1 MGTSDNWR
9 TVTLTTGALITQDFI
24 LYTERERER
33 ERGVRRSI
41 DILIALSL
49 IIIASMHSNHILMNT
64 SKHSSHATKI
74 KFKISIIIMQLLDM
88 LMSEKERKKAVSK
101 QLYNA
106 D

>member
-1 MGTSDNWR
+1 M
-9 TVTLTTGALITQDFI
+9 TLTTGTLITQDFI
-24 LYTERERER
+24 LYTERER

-49 IIIASMHSNHILMNT
+49 IIIASMHSNHMLMNT

-88 LMSEKERKKAVSK
+88 LMSEKERKKGVCK